1 MSEVTSKHDEIKA
14 LCKALTSAQES
25 ENKSELEDV
34 LNKLCQVRVD
44 EKLLRAT
51 GAGQVVGKLRNH
63 EDSNIAVLA
72 KKVVHKWKKD
82 VVAANSRAAGAS
94 STGAKSASGS
104 QTPQPSTGQST
115 QSQQQQK
122 PKQNTEKKL
131 SQQAS
136 ASSRPDSNSASSP
149 TSGAATP
156 ASNRSGMKSSAVK
169 PPLTRSENNGSSN
182 ALAAVSGD
190 SADTA
195 SIAPRTAASDMASL
209 PQTGDS
215 TRDKCIEILYNSMAS
230 DSNADSET
238 LAKRAAGIEQI
249 EFNKAGSL
257 SNAYRVRIRSLCLN
271 LKDKNNPDLR
281 RNIVEGDISVE
292 RFCLMTSEE
301 MASKELREDIERIKE
316 ENLFKAKGATRVEA
330 ETGQFKCG
338 RCKSRKCTYYQMQ
351 TRSADEPMTTFVT
364 CTNCD
369 NRWKF
374 S

>member
-1 MSEVTSKHDEIKA
+1 
-14 LCKALTSAQES
+14 
-25 ENKSELEDV
+25 
-34 LNKLCQVRVD
+34 QVRVD

-63 EDSNIAVLA
+63 EDSNIAVFA

-94 STGAKSASGS
+94 ST
-104 QTPQPSTGQST
+104 
-115 QSQQQQK
+115 
-122 PKQNTEKKL
+122 
-131 SQQAS
+131 
-136 ASSRPDSNSASSP
+136 
-149 TSGAATP
+149 
-156 ASNRSGMKSSAVK
+156 
-169 PPLTRSENNGSSN
+169 ENNGSSN

-257 SNAYRVRIRSLCLN
+257 SNTYRVRIRSLCLN